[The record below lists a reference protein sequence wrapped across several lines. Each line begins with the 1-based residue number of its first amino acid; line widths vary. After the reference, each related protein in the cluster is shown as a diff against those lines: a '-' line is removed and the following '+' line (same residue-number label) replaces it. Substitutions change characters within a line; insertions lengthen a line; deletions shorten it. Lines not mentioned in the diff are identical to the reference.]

1 VHVSAGI
8 SPPLLP
14 ATEEKQAHTQN
25 GAGRCTASAGFLP
38 LSVDA
43 RCKLPGHWT
52 SPSHMD
58 ELTKLIKD
66 LIRLLQTITEEDGE
80 TLGNMDLSELKEE
93 LGPWFI
99 ADYPLYQGA

>member
-25 GAGRCTASAGFLP
+25 GAG
-38 LSVDA
+38 

-66 LIRLLQTITEEDGE
+66 LIRLLQTIIEEDGE